1 MDRIVVHEYVIP
13 RGPVTH
19 RECSVPRDLLEYI
32 LGVDLEQEQ
41 TEYWMDVEQYN
52 MLLDLPEVRPNLT
65 LIQGGKCQTQSM

>member
-65 LIQGGKCQTQSM
+65 LIQGGKCQNQSM

>member
-52 MLLDLPEVRPNLT
+52 MLLALPEVRPNLT
-65 LIQGGKCQTQSM
+65 LIQGGKCQNQSM

>member
-32 LGVDLEQEQ
+32 LGVDL
-41 TEYWMDVEQYN
+41 
-52 MLLDLPEVRPNLT
+52 
-65 LIQGGKCQTQSM
+65 

>member
-65 LIQGGKCQTQSM
+65 LIQGGKCQNQST

>member
-1 MDRIVVHEYVIP
+1 M
-13 RGPVTH
+13 
-19 RECSVPRDLLEYI
+19 PRDLLEYI

-65 LIQGGKCQTQSM
+65 LIQGGKCQNQSM